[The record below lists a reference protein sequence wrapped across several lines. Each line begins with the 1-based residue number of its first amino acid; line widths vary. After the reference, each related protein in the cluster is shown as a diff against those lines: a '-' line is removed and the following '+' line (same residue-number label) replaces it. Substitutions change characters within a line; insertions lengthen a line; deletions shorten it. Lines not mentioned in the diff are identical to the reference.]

1 MDCTSE
7 SRLQSM
13 RNIPINPNDASPQT
27 RKSTEPRGTIDTRLH
42 GYMLVLARA
51 VWLTLFSLI
60 LIVFSMGIPAAFKI
74 ALSLRPETVADLDK
88 LGLPASSYAIYII
101 TLDTVTMLV
110 FACIAVLIVWR
121 RSDDWMV
128 MFVSLMLLLTAML
141 YTAPAFEAK
150 IPLLILALLAALAE
164 ICQVAFVYLFPDG
177 RFVPRWMWLLLLPLF
192 VWRPA
197 IWGLVYLPNF
207 FSLKRTGENFF
218 YVPQD
223 NRDIALFLS
232 LLAVGII
239 AQVYR
244 YLRHST
250 PVQRQQTKWL
260 IFGIVIVVLVLG
272 TYVLAINTLPVLH
285 QPGSGALL
293 AGLLSRTIN
302 HLALI
307 LIPLTLTLSILRYR
321 LWDIDTLINRT
332 LVNGTLTGALALV
345 YFGCVIAL
353 QFLLRGFTGGSDLA
367 IVASTLAIAALFQPL
382 RRRIQSIIDR
392 RFYRRKYDA
401 AKTLEAFSATLREE
415 VDIAQLRER
424 LLDVV
429 QETMQPA
436 HVSLWLRQPENQRR
450 ETTRVLPKIGE

>member
-1 MDCTSE
+1 
-7 SRLQSM
+7 
-13 RNIPINPNDASPQT
+13 
-27 RKSTEPRGTIDTRLH
+27 
-42 GYMLVLARA
+42 
-51 VWLTLFSLI
+51 
-60 LIVFSMGIPAAFKI
+60 
-74 ALSLRPETVADLDK
+74 
-88 LGLPASSYAIYII
+88 
-101 TLDTVTMLV
+101 
-110 FACIAVLIVWR
+110 
-121 RSDDWMV
+121 
-128 MFVSLMLLLTAML
+128 
-141 YTAPAFEAK
+141 
-150 IPLLILALLAALAE
+150 
-164 ICQVAFVYLFPDG
+164 
-177 RFVPRWMWLLLLPLF
+177 MWILLLPLF

-197 IWGLVYLPNF
+197 IWGLLYLPNF

-223 NRDIALFLS
+223 NWDNALFLS

-260 IFGIVIVVLVLG
+260 IFGIVIVVLVVG

-285 QPGSGALL
+285 QAGSASLL
-293 AGLLSRTIN
+293 VGLLSRTIN

-332 LVNGTLTGALALV
+332 LVYGTLTGALGLV

-367 IVASTLAIAALFQPL
+367 IVGSTLAIAALFQPL
-382 RRRIQSIIDR
+382 RRRIQQVIDR
-392 RFYRRKYDA
+392 RFYRSKYDA
-401 AKTLEAFSATLREE
+401 ARTLEAFSATLREE

-436 HVSLWLRQPENQRR
+436 HVSLWLRKPENQRK
-450 ETTRVLPKIGE
+450 ETTRVLPKIDE

>member
-1 MDCTSE
+1 M
-7 SRLQSM
+7 
-13 RNIPINPNDASPQT
+13 NPNDAPPQT
-27 RKSTEPRGTIDTRLH
+27 RKSTEQRGTIDTRLH

-60 LIVFSMGIPAAFKI
+60 LIVFFMGIPAAFKI

-177 RFVPRWMWLLLLPLF
+177 RFVPRWMWILLLPLF

-293 AGLLSRTIN
+293 VRLLSRTIN

-332 LVNGTLTGALALV
+332 LVYGTLTGALALV
-345 YFGCVIAL
+345 YSGCVIAL

-367 IVASTLAIAALFQPL
+367 IVGSTLAIAALFQPL
-382 RRRIQSIIDR
+382 RRRIQHMIDR
-392 RFYRRKYDA
+392 RFYRNKYDA
-401 AKTLEAFSATLREE
+401 ARTLEAFSVTLHQE
-415 VDIAQLRER
+415 VDLDQLREQ
-424 LLDVV
+424 LLAVV
-429 QETMQPA
+429 QQTMQPA
-436 HVSLWLRQPENQRR
+436 HVALWLRPPEPSR
-450 ETTRVLPKIGE
+450 ERKMWRLARSDEVERAEP